1 MIQWGETIWFMR
13 MIQLLNAQ
21 KSVSEMF
28 IFWRDAIANW
38 TRVMVDLGIY
48 AIPSRKQTKELL
60 KAESTIVLGFLT
72 L

>member
-1 MIQWGETIWFMR
+1 
-13 MIQLLNAQ
+13 
-21 KSVSEMF
+21 
-28 IFWRDAIANW
+28 
-38 TRVMVDLGIY
+38 MVDLGIY